1 MLSQWQLDKIAI
13 KKRQTIGIDATRYLL
28 DEWIDQRKGTSYIME
43 VRCHAT
49 KRFLIDINIEQYI
62 SELEK
67 IGVAQQ
73 TPIIIKI
80 PCKSCKAI
88 EEYELY
94 KNKALFIKSYKK
106 V

>member
-1 MLSQWQLDKIAI
+1 MEVEKNHNYIAN
-13 KKRQTIGIDATRYLL
+13 GIVVHNCRYLL

-62 SELEK
+62 DELEK